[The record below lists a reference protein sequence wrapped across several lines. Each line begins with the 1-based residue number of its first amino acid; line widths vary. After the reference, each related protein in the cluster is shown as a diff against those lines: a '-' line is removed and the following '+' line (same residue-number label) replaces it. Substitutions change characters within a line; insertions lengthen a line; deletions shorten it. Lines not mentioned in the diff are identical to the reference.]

1 MWKNISIELPKLD
14 LEYLSNELFNL
25 DIISVLIEKKNKPHK
40 SNWFDDGINPL
51 KYDHRSHKISVLID
65 GEKPT
70 NLFIREL
77 MKLLKLKTEPKYN
90 EQKFIDQNWVE
101 HSQQFFGQI
110 EITKTL
116 KILPPWI
123 EIDSSQGRSIII
135 NPGSG
140 FGTGTHPTTQLC
152 LEWIEKNLVKNESLL
167 DFGSGSG
174 ILSIAGKKF
183 GSGTTVG
190 VEIDPEAIRNAE
202 GNCKLN
208 NVEIS
213 FRRTISESS
222 EKLFDTVISN
232 TLFNTLIHIKEDL
245 KLCTGKRLILAG
257 VLKNQSQ
264 KIIDAYSDW
273 IELKICEEKG
283 EWVLLEGI
291 L

>member
-1 MWKNISIELPKLD
+1 MWKNITIELPKLD

-25 DIISVLIEKKNKPHK
+25 DIISILIEEKNKPNK

-51 KYDHRSHKISVLID
+51 KYDNRSHKISVLID
-65 GEKPT
+65 GKKPT
-70 NLFIREL
+70 NLFMSEI
-77 MKLLKLKTEPKYN
+77 MKLLKLKTEPKYK

-101 HSQQFFGQI
+101 YTQQFFGQI

-116 KILPPWI
+116 KVLPPWI
-123 EIDSSQGRSIII
+123 AIDSYQRRSIII

-152 LEWIEKNLVKNESLL
+152 LKWMEKNLIKNESLL

-190 VEIDPEAIRNAE
+190 IEIDPKAIENAE
-202 GNCKLN
+202 ENCKLN

-222 EKLFDTVISN
+222 EKPFDTVISN
-232 TLFNTLIHIKEDL
+232 TLFNTLIDIKEDL
-245 KLCTGKRLILAG
+245 KLCTGKRLILTG
-257 VLKNQSQ
+257 ILKNQSQ

-273 IELKICEEKG
+273 IKLKIYEEKE

>member
-1 MWKNISIELPKLD
+1 MWKNITIELPKLD

-25 DIISVLIEKKNKPHK
+25 DIISILIEEKNKPNK

-51 KYDHRSHKISVLID
+51 KYDNRSHKISVLID
-65 GEKPT
+65 GKKPT
-70 NLFIREL
+70 NLFMSEI
-77 MKLLKLKTEPKYN
+77 MKLLKLKTEPKYK

-101 HSQQFFGQI
+101 YTQQFFGQI

-116 KILPPWI
+116 KVLPPWI
-123 EIDSSQGRSIII
+123 AIDSYQRRSIII

-152 LEWIEKNLVKNESLL
+152 LEWMEKNLVKNESLL

-190 VEIDPEAIRNAE
+190 IEIDPKAIENAE
-202 GNCKLN
+202 ENCKLN

-222 EKLFDTVISN
+222 EKPFDTVISN
-232 TLFNTLIHIKEDL
+232 TLFNTLIDIKEDL
-245 KLCTGKRLILAG
+245 KLCTGKRLILTG
-257 VLKNQSQ
+257 ILKNQSQ

-273 IELKICEEKG
+273 IKLKIYEEKE

>member
-1 MWKNISIELPKLD
+1 MWKNITIELPKLD

-25 DIISVLIEKKNKPHK
+25 DIISVLIEDKNKPNK

-51 KYDHRSHKISVLID
+51 KYDNRSHKISVLID
-65 GEKPT
+65 GKKPT
-70 NLFIREL
+70 NLFMSEI
-77 MKLLKLKTEPKYN
+77 MKLLKLKTEPKYK

-101 HSQQFFGQI
+101 YTQQFFGQI

-116 KILPPWI
+116 KVLPPWI
-123 EIDSSQGRSIII
+123 AIDSCKRRSIII

-190 VEIDPEAIRNAE
+190 IEIDPKAIENAE
-202 GNCKLN
+202 ENCKLN

-213 FRRTISESS
+213 FHRTMSESS

>member
-1 MWKNISIELPKLD
+1 MWKNITIELPKLD

-25 DIISVLIEKKNKPHK
+25 DIISVLIEKKNKPNK
-40 SNWFDDGINPL
+40 LNWFDDGINPL

-77 MKLLKLKTEPKYN
+77 MRLLKLKTEPKYN
-90 EQKFIDQNWVE
+90 EQKFIDQNWVKYTR
-101 HSQQFFGQI
+101 QFFGRI
-110 EITKTL
+110 EITETL

-123 EIDSSQGRSIII
+123 EIDSYQGRSIII

-152 LEWIEKNLVKNESLL
+152 LKWIEKNLVINESLL

-190 VEIDPEAIRNAE
+190 IEIDPKAIKNAE
-202 GNCKLN
+202 ENCKLN

-213 FRRTISESS
+213 FHRTISESS

-273 IELKICEEKG
+273 IDLKIYEEKG

>member
-1 MWKNISIELPKLD
+1 MWKNITIELPKLD

-25 DIISVLIEKKNKPHK
+25 DIISILIEEKNKPNK

-51 KYDHRSHKISVLID
+51 KYDNRSHKISVLID
-65 GEKPT
+65 GKKPT
-70 NLFIREL
+70 NLFMSEI
-77 MKLLKLKTEPKYN
+77 MKLLKLKTEPKYK

-101 HSQQFFGQI
+101 YTQQFFGQI

-116 KILPPWI
+116 KVLPPWI
-123 EIDSSQGRSIII
+123 AIDSYQRRSIII

-152 LEWIEKNLVKNESLL
+152 LEWMEKNLIKNESLL

-190 VEIDPEAIRNAE
+190 IEIDPKAIENAE
-202 GNCKLN
+202 ENCKLN

-222 EKLFDTVISN
+222 EKPFDTVISN
-232 TLFNTLIHIKEDL
+232 TLFNTLIDIKEDL
-245 KLCTGKRLILAG
+245 KLCTGKRLILTG
-257 VLKNQSQ
+257 ILKNQSQ

-273 IELKICEEKG
+273 IKLKIYEEKE

>member
-1 MWKNISIELPKLD
+1 
-14 LEYLSNELFNL
+14 
-25 DIISVLIEKKNKPHK
+25 
-40 SNWFDDGINPL
+40 
-51 KYDHRSHKISVLID
+51 LID

-70 NLFIREL
+70 NLFIKEL

-101 HSQQFFGQI
+101 YTRQFFGQI

-123 EIDSSQGRSIII
+123 EIDSYQGRSIII

-152 LEWIEKNLVKNESLL
+152 LEWIEKNLVINESLL

-183 GSGTTVG
+183 GSATTVG
-190 VEIDPEAIRNAE
+190 IEIDPKAIKNAE
-202 GNCKLN
+202 ENCKLN

-213 FRRTISESS
+213 FYSTISESS

>member
-1 MWKNISIELPKLD
+1 
-14 LEYLSNELFNL
+14 
-25 DIISVLIEKKNKPHK
+25 
-40 SNWFDDGINPL
+40 
-51 KYDHRSHKISVLID
+51 
-65 GEKPT
+65 
-70 NLFIREL
+70 

-101 HSQQFFGQI
+101 YSQQFFGQI

-152 LEWIEKNLVKNESLL
+152 LEWIEKNLVINESLL

-273 IELKICEEKG
+273 IELKIYEEKG
-283 EWVLLEGI
+283 EWVLLEGN

>member
-1 MWKNISIELPKLD
+1 MWKNITIELPKLD

-25 DIISVLIEKKNKPHK
+25 DIISIIIEEKNKPNK

-51 KYDHRSHKISVLID
+51 KYDNRSHKISVLID
-65 GEKPT
+65 GKKPT
-70 NLFIREL
+70 NLFMSEI
-77 MKLLKLKTEPKYN
+77 MKLLKLKTEPKYK

-101 HSQQFFGQI
+101 YTQQFFGQI

-116 KILPPWI
+116 KVLPPWI
-123 EIDSSQGRSIII
+123 AIDSYQRRSIII

-152 LEWIEKNLVKNESLL
+152 LEWIEKNLVINESLL

-190 VEIDPEAIRNAE
+190 IEIDPKAIENAE
-202 GNCKLN
+202 ENCKLN

-222 EKLFDTVISN
+222 EKPFDTVISN
-232 TLFNTLIHIKEDL
+232 TLFNTLIDIKEDL
-245 KLCTGKRLILAG
+245 KLCTGKRLILTG
-257 VLKNQSQ
+257 ILKNQSQ

-273 IELKICEEKG
+273 IKLKIYEEKE

>member
-1 MWKNISIELPKLD
+1 MWKNITIELPKLD

-25 DIISVLIEKKNKPHK
+25 DIISILIEEKNKPNK

-51 KYDHRSHKISVLID
+51 KYDNRSHKISVLID
-65 GEKPT
+65 GKKPT
-70 NLFIREL
+70 NLFMSEI
-77 MKLLKLKTEPKYN
+77 MKLLKLKTEPKYK

-101 HSQQFFGQI
+101 YTQQFFGQI

-116 KILPPWI
+116 KVLPPWI
-123 EIDSSQGRSIII
+123 ATDSYQRKSIII

-152 LEWIEKNLVKNESLL
+152 LKWMEKNLIKNESLL

-190 VEIDPEAIRNAE
+190 IEIDPKAIENAE
-202 GNCKLN
+202 ENCKLN

-222 EKLFDTVISN
+222 EKPFDTVISN
-232 TLFNTLIHIKEDL
+232 TLFNTLIDIKEDL
-245 KLCTGKRLILAG
+245 KLCTGKRLILTG
-257 VLKNQSQ
+257 ILKNQSQ

-273 IELKICEEKG
+273 IKLKIYEEKE

>member
-1 MWKNISIELPKLD
+1 MWKNITIELPKLD

-25 DIISVLIEKKNKPHK
+25 DIISVLIEKKNKPNK

-101 HSQQFFGQI
+101 YTRQFFGQI

-123 EIDSSQGRSIII
+123 EIDNYQGRSIII

-152 LEWIEKNLVKNESLL
+152 LEWIEKNLVVNESLL

-190 VEIDPEAIRNAE
+190 IEIDPKAIKNAE
-202 GNCKLN
+202 ENCKLN

-222 EKLFDTVISN
+222 EKPFDTVISN
-232 TLFNTLIHIKEDL
+232 TLFNTLIDIKEDL
-245 KLCTGKRLILAG
+245 KLCTGKRLILTG
-257 VLKNQSQ
+257 ILKNQSQ

-273 IELKICEEKG
+273 IKLKIYEEKE

>member
-1 MWKNISIELPKLD
+1 MWKNITIELPKLD

-25 DIISVLIEKKNKPHK
+25 DIISVLIEKKNKPNK
-40 SNWFDDGINPL
+40 SNWFDDDINPL

-70 NLFIREL
+70 NLFIKEL
-77 MKLLKLKTEPKYN
+77 MQLLKLETKPKYK
-90 EQKFIDQNWVE
+90 EQKFIDQNWVDYT
-101 HSQQFFGQI
+101 QQFFGQI

-123 EIDSSQGRSIII
+123 EIDSYQGKSIII

-152 LEWIEKNLVKNESLL
+152 LEWIEKNLVIHESLL

-190 VEIDPEAIRNAE
+190 IEIDPKAIKNAE
-202 GNCKLN
+202 ENCKLN

-213 FRRTISESS
+213 FHKTISESS

-232 TLFNTLIHIKEDL
+232 TLFNTLINIKEDL

-273 IELKICEEKG
+273 IDLKIYEEKG